1 MLFRFGGSGFRVQA
15 WDSGSR
21 GRGLGLRGS
30 PVNLMPAQSTSQ
42 LKVRK
47 GMIVAHPNRAIRI
60 VITLSNENNGQ
71 ESDKRNDKSKN
82 NKRNGDTK

>member
-42 LKVRK
+42 LKVK

-60 VITLSNENNGQ
+60 VMTLSNENNGQ